1 MWLGWTFAD
10 VRGLEQHLLESLRTA
25 PATPVPDLL
34 NSTFHLVDTRLSL
47 LSSSQGTHS
56 GCTAV
61 TAFLRL
67 EDSDGN
73 PVGDAAGVG
82 QCVDVKEGELR
93 GDSEG
98 ALKAAQ
104 LGEGTELQ
112 RMSASSGLAGSDSG
126 SLGGENEGR
135 RADIKAK
142 IKAVLTG
149 KPDPS
154 SSQPSSGTST
164 PAEGESEEEK
174 LRKGTETPKVE
185 VKGPAEVRKAEKRT
199 LYTANVGD
207 ARAVLGSVESRSL
220 SLVGC

>member
-1 MWLGWTFAD
+1 M
-10 VRGLEQHLLESLRTA
+10 
-25 PATPVPDLL
+25 
-34 NSTFHLVDTRLSL
+34 
-47 LSSSQGTHS
+47 
-56 GCTAV
+56 
-61 TAFLRL
+61 
-67 EDSDGN
+67 
-73 PVGDAAGVG
+73 
-82 QCVDVKEGELR
+82 KEGELR

-112 RMSASSGLAGSDSG
+112 RMSASGGLAGSDSSG
-126 SLGGENEGR
+126 RDNESEGR

-154 SSQPSSGTST
+154 STNSGAST
-164 PAEGESEEEK
+164 PADESDSEEAK

-185 VKGPAEVRKAEKRT
+185 IKGPAEVRKAEKRT

-207 ARAVLGSVESRSL
+207 ARAVLG
-220 SLVGC
+220 